1 MKVRW
6 KIVTVVLPLLAVTII
21 LTGSSAAFSATRGIT
36 RIAQEFLG
44 FKASEL
50 EKHANSQWALLV
62 ENGFTGRKE
71 MVEATKSGV
80 TTFAQSLT
88 RNESEVIFAINE
100 TGTIVASTGEIS
112 LGQDEQD
119 SLRELYQS
127 RSYGMVDLVIEG
139 TQRIGTGFLFE
150 PFDYYYVVT
159 DERANFYRD
168 VDRIVRESVFIL
180 VAVLILSIAVLLL
193 LARQLTNPIGR
204 IVGAMRGIIESSD
217 LTSRV
222 PVEYKDET
230 GELAHTFNIMI
241 GELDRAYGQIKNYAF
256 QAVLSQKKEHKIRS
270 IFQKYVP
277 QELIDRFFENPEAM
291 LVGENRELSVLFS
304 DIRSFTTISE
314 AMQPDDLVD
323 SLNRYFSVMVD
334 IIMEH
339 NGVIDKYIGDAI
351 MAFFGAPVSR
361 EDDPF
366 QSVQAA
372 LDMVEGLRRFNKQQ
386 KELKKPEFKIGI
398 GINYGTVTVG
408 NIGTEKKM
416 DYTVI
421 GDMVNLASRLEGL
434 TKRYGEEI
442 IIAESL
448 FPYIKDAFPWRLLD
462 TVAVKGKTKGVR
474 IFTLRRSLDEATEKG
489 WKHHNWG
496 MRLFYERKFEEAA
509 ASFDKVPAF
518 LANDRSAPAM
528 AERSRAYAESPP
540 PREWNGVEILTEK

>member
-21 LTGSSAAFSATRGIT
+21 LAGSSAVFSATRGIT
-36 RIAQEFLG
+36 RIAQEFLS

-50 EKHANSQWALLV
+50 ERHSNSQWGLLV
-62 ENGFTGRKE
+62 ENGFTDRPE
-71 MVEATKSGV
+71 MVEATKLGV
-80 TTFAQSLT
+80 LSFAESLS
-88 RNESEVIFAINE
+88 RNESELIFAVDS
-100 TGTIVASTGEIS
+100 GGRMVASTREVTLREEELS
-112 LGQDEQD
+112 R
-119 SLRELYQS
+119 LRELYES
-127 RSYGMVDLVIEG
+127 ESYGMVDLVLGGID
-139 TQRIGTGFLFE
+139 RVGTGFFFE
-150 PFDYYYVVT
+150 PFDYYYMVT
-159 DERANFYRD
+159 DERDSFYRD
-168 VDRIVRESVFIL
+168 VDRIIRESVLIL
-180 VAVLILSIAVLLL
+180 VLMLLLAIAVLLL
-193 LARQLTNPIGR
+193 LARQLTNPIAG
-204 IVGAMRGIIESSD
+204 IAEAMRGIIQSSD
-217 LTSRV
+217 LTARV
-222 PVEYKDET
+222 PVEFKDET
-230 GELAHTFNIMI
+230 GELAHTFNLMI

-256 QAVLSQKKEHKIRS
+256 KAVLSQKKEHKIRN

-277 QELIDRFFENPEAM
+277 QELIDRFFENPEGM
-291 LVGENRELSVLFS
+291 LVGEDRELSVLFS

-351 MAFFGAPVSR
+351 MAFFGAPVSH

-366 QSVQAA
+366 QSVMAGIEMI
-372 LDMVEGLRRFNKQQ
+372 DGLHRFNQKQ
-386 KELKKPEFKIGI
+386 KELGKPEFKIGV

-434 TKRYGEEI
+434 TKRYGEQI

-448 FPYIKDAFPWRLLD
+448 FPYVKEKLPWRLLD

-474 IFTLRRSLDEATEKG
+474 IFTVKRSLNDATERA

-509 ASFDKVPAF
+509 ETFEKVTDLLPADTC
-518 LANDRSAPAM
+518 ARAM
-528 AERSRAYAESPP
+528 SDRSRAYAKNPP
-540 PREWNGVEILTEK
+540 PNDWNGIEVLTEK

>member
-21 LTGSSAAFSATRGIT
+21 LTGSSAVFSATRGIT

-62 ENGFTGRKE
+62 ENGFTERPD
-71 MVEATKSGV
+71 MVEATKSGI
-80 TTFAQSLT
+80 TTFARSLL
-88 RNESEVIFAINE
+88 RNETELIFALNSE
-100 TGTIVASTGEIS
+100 GAIVESTAEVS
-112 LGQDEQD
+112 VTDAERSVLGG
-119 SLRELYQS
+119 LYDGQS
-127 RSYGMVDLVIEG
+127 FGMVDLTLGGVE
-139 TQRIGTGFLFE
+139 RIGTGFLFE
-150 PFDYYYVVT
+150 PFDYFYMVT
-159 DERANFYRD
+159 DERSSFYRD
-168 VDRIVRESVFIL
+168 VDRIIRESVIIL
-180 VAVLILSIAVLLL
+180 VAVLLLSVAVLLL

-204 IVGAMRGIIESSD
+204 IAETMRGIIHSSD
-217 LTSRV
+217 LTARV
-222 PVEYKDET
+222 PVEFRDET
-230 GELAHTFNIMI
+230 GELAHTFNLMI

-256 QAVLSQKKEHKIRS
+256 QAVLSQKKEHKIRN

-277 QELIDRFFENPEAM
+277 QELIDRFFENPESM

-351 MAFFGAPVSR
+351 MAFFGAPVSH
-361 EDDPF
+361 EDDPV
-366 QSVQAA
+366 QSVMAGVA
-372 LDMVEGLRRFNKQQ
+372 MTEGLHRFNQTQ
-386 KELKKPEFKIGI
+386 KELGKPEFRIGV

-408 NIGTEKKM
+408 NIGTERKM

-442 IIAESL
+442 IISESL
-448 FPYIKDAFPWRLLD
+448 FPHVKEVLPWRLLD

-474 IFTLRRSLDEATEKG
+474 IFTVRRSLDEETEKA

-496 MRLFYERKFEEAA
+496 MRLYYERKFGEAA
-509 ASFDKVPAF
+509 ESFDKVSALLPE
-518 LANDRSAPAM
+518 DKSAPVM
-528 AERSRAYAESPP
+528 AERSRSYEKTPP
-540 PREWNGVEILTEK
+540 PESWNGVEIMTEK

>member
-21 LTGSSAAFSATRGIT
+21 LTGSSAVFSATRGIT

-62 ENGFTGRKE
+62 ENGFTERPD

-80 TTFAQSLT
+80 TTFAESLT
-88 RNESEVIFAINE
+88 RNETELIFAIDSSGE
-100 TGTIVASTGEIS
+100 MVASTREVTVQGEERD
-112 LGQDEQD
+112 Q
-119 SLRELYQS
+119 LRELYDS
-127 RSYGMVDLVIEG
+127 ASYGMVDLVLGG
-139 TQRIGTGFLFE
+139 TERVGTGFLFE
-150 PFDYYYVVT
+150 PFDYFYMVT
-159 DERANFYRD
+159 DERGSFYRD
-168 VDRIVRESVFIL
+168 VDRIIRESALIL
-180 VAVLILSIAVLLL
+180 VLVLLLSIAVLLL

-204 IVGAMRGIIESSD
+204 IAGAMRGIIQSSD
-217 LTSRV
+217 LSARV
-222 PVEYKDET
+222 PVEFKDET
-230 GELAHTFNIMI
+230 GELAHTFNLMI

-256 QAVLSQKKEHKIRS
+256 KAVLSQKKEYKIRN

-314 AMQPDDLVD
+314 AMPPDDLVD

-351 MAFFGAPVSR
+351 MAFFGAPVSH
-361 EDDPF
+361 EDDPV
-366 QSVQAA
+366 QSVMAGV
-372 LDMVEGLRRFNKQQ
+372 DMIDGLHRFNKKQ
-386 KELKKPEFKIGI
+386 KELGKPEFKIGV

-448 FPYIKDAFPWRLLD
+448 FPYVKDTLPWRLLD

-474 IFTLRRSLDEATEKG
+474 IFTVRRSLDDATEKG

-496 MRLFYERKFEEAA
+496 MRLFYERKFEEAIQ
-509 ASFDKVPAF
+509 SFEKVTNLLPADK
-518 LANDRSAPAM
+518 SALAM
-528 AERSRAYAESPP
+528 ADRSRAYAKNPP
-540 PREWNGVEILTEK
+540 PADWNGVEILTEK